1 MFVRDGRPITMPGV
15 DGTFPSQK
23 VSVQTL
29 LTKDEDTNPLMW
41 SFGDDTI
48 RYVHLPA
55 NNMAWVE
62 EAIARYYHED
72 RPGKDDAYISSK
84 LRPSESKTGMILR
97 SEYWQSQRM
106 FDDNTQVHA
115 RHMRAFCDTITTS
128 GMPSDNH
135 PKNVALFMPYL
146 HWETD
151 RGRMLS
157 ATKIKQV
164 SQERGHIATTVDR
177 AMAAHQ
183 QDQHAV
189 AASQA
194 QNDHK
199 VDDAPSRGE
208 LGGLAQRRKLIG
220 YVLRA
225 AAALLE
231 AIDFDT
237 EERLITKYLNER
249 SPLHP
254 RRTLDQ
260 SYYGALKSTGARDRD
275 QVVYRATKPTFH
287 YCAESLEG
295 EYGKCRACQD
305 DSKKVPR
312 LIMVDQLWL
321 WILDEKTIISC
332 FPRRW
337 GKLRPDPSAV
347 HKAIRMRLRQVRK
360 DEIRSAFDL
369 ALIIIDQCS
378 RVMFERP
385 HFGELRPNMI
395 SMFAEAIRGVTYKQ
409 TAAFDQFLVYS
420 RLASRGHGRPSTFG
434 RRRWDAAVTDNTLLT
449 INPEGDLLKE
459 AKDIIDEIHIILKI
473 QSQQQTVMKTFVK
486 HLKQI
491 LLQRCRESAKN
502 RAPNNA
508 AEKPEDPEE
517 DSAQRT
523 LRRAQDLLDDVEDRT
538 EELVGLLDSAKT
550 TSNALKDLLTLKQQ
564 QAGVIEA
571 REAVKIASE
580 TKKQGQYTV
589 MFTGITIIFL
599 PLSFATSLFGMNAV
613 EINSGKLTLSQELK
627 YMLPTCL
634 GIIIISFVLAFSR
647 SPAIMK
653 LLFRASSLA
662 YNTTI
667 TWLAIKV
674 GFYAYE
680 HKARVTANTL
690 REREIETTG
699 AMKADYLSRKTKSRT
714 LRKIAKLPECDDPD
728 LAAPAMTNLHT
739 RSSSAMTLSS
749 VRFMGRSKVNT
760 YGSDDVESGAST
772 STDSHLQRLPN
783 A

>member
-1 MFVRDGRPITMPGV
+1 MFFRDGRPITMPGV
-15 DGTFPSQK
+15 GGAFPNQK

-29 LTKDEDTNPLMW
+29 LIKDEDANPLMRD
-41 SFGDDTI
+41 FGDDTI

-72 RPGKDDAYISSK
+72 RPEKDDLYINSK
-84 LRPSESKTGMILR
+84 LRRSETKTNVILG

-115 RHMRAFCDTITTS
+115 RHMRPFCDTIITND
-128 GMPSDNH
+128 MPSDND
-135 PKNVALFMPYL
+135 PKNVVLFMPYL

-157 ATKIKQV
+157 ATKIKQI

-183 QDQHAV
+183 QDQHLV
-189 AASQA
+189 AAPQA
-194 QNDHK
+194 HNDHQ
-199 VDDAPSRGE
+199 VDDAPTRRE
-208 LGGLAQRRKLIG
+208 LGGLARRRKLIG

-231 AIDFDT
+231 AMDFDT

-260 SYYGALKSTGARDRD
+260 SYYGALKSTGTRDRD

-287 YCAESLEG
+287 GCAGNLEG
-295 EYGKCRACQD
+295 EYGNCRVCQD

-337 GKLRPDPSAV
+337 GKLRPDTSAI

-378 RVMFERP
+378 RAMFERP
-385 HFGELRPNMI
+385 LFGELRPNMTA
-395 SMFAEAIRGVTYKQ
+395 MFAEAIRGVTYKQ
-409 TAAFDQFLVYS
+409 TAAFDQFLIYS
-420 RLASRGHGRPSTFG
+420 HLASRGQGRPSTFG
-434 RRRWDAAVTDNTLLT
+434 RRRWDAAVAHNTLLT

-473 QSQQQTVMKTFVK
+473 QSQQQIVMKAFVK
-486 HLKQI
+486 HVEQI
-491 LLQRCRESAKN
+491 LLRRGRESAKN
-502 RAPNNA
+502 RAPNDV

-517 DSAQRT
+517 DSARRT
-523 LRRAQDLLDDVEDRT
+523 LRRAHDLLNDVEDRT
-538 EELVGLLDSAKT
+538 KELVDLLDNAKT
-550 TSNALKDLLTLKQQ
+550 TSNALKDLLNLKQQ

-580 TKKQGQYTV
+580 TKKQGQYIV

-599 PLSFATSLFGMNAV
+599 PLSFATSLFGMNAL
-613 EINSGKLTLSQELK
+613 EINDGKLTLSQELK
-627 YMLPTCL
+627 YMLPTCV

-647 SPAIMK
+647 RPAIMK
-653 LLFRASSLA
+653 LLLRASSFA
-662 YNTTI
+662 YNTAI
-667 TWLAIKV
+667 TWLAIKT
-674 GFYAYE
+674 GFYVYE
-680 HKARVTANTL
+680 YQARVTANTL
-690 REREIETTG
+690 RDRELGTTG
-699 AMKADYLSRKTKSRT
+699 AMKADYLSRKAKSRT
-714 LRKIAKLPECDDPD
+714 LRKIAKLPECDEPD
-728 LAAPAMTNLHT
+728 LAALAARNLPT
-739 RSSSAMTLSS
+739 RSFSGMTLTS
-749 VRFMGRSKVNT
+749 VRFLGRSRENT
-760 YGSDDVESGAST
+760 YGSSDVESGAST
-772 STDSHLQRLPN
+772 ITESHLRRLPN

>member
-1 MFVRDGRPITMPGV
+1 MFFRDGRPIIMPGV
-15 DGTFPSQK
+15 DGAFPNQK
-23 VSVQTL
+23 VFVQTL
-29 LTKDEDTNPLMW
+29 LTKDEGTNPLMW
-41 SFGDDTI
+41 NLGDDTI

-72 RPGKDDAYISSK
+72 RPEKDDLYISSK
-84 LRPSESKTGMILR
+84 LRRSETKTGMILR

-115 RHMRAFCDTITTS
+115 RHMRPFCDTIITND
-128 GMPSDNH
+128 MPSDNH

-157 ATKIKQV
+157 ATKIKQI
-164 SQERGHIATTVDR
+164 SQERGHIATAVDR

-183 QDQHAV
+183 QDQHPV

-194 QNDHK
+194 HNDHQ
-199 VDDAPSRGE
+199 VDDTQTRRE
-208 LGGLAQRRKLIG
+208 LDGLAQRRKLIG

-231 AIDFDT
+231 AMDFDT

-260 SYYGALKSTGARDRD
+260 SYYGALKSTGTRDRD
-275 QVVYRATKPTFH
+275 QVVYRATKPTSH
-287 YCAESLEG
+287 DCAENLEG
-295 EYGKCRACQD
+295 EYGKCRVCQD
-305 DSKKVPR
+305 DSRKVPR

-337 GKLRPDPSAV
+337 GKLRPDPSAI
-347 HKAIRMRLRQVRK
+347 HKAIRMRLGQVQY

-385 HFGELRPNMI
+385 RFGELRPNMI
-395 SMFAEAIRGVTYKQ
+395 AMFAEAIRGVTYKQ

-420 RLASRGHGRPSTFG
+420 HLASRGQGRPSTFG
-434 RRRWDAAVTDNTLLT
+434 RRRWDAAVTHNTLLT
-449 INPEGDLLKE
+449 INPEGGLLKE

-473 QSQQQTVMKTFVK
+473 QSQQQMVMKTFVK
-486 HLKQI
+486 HVNQI
-491 LLQRCRESAKN
+491 LLRRCRESAKN
-502 RAPNNA
+502 RAPIDV

-523 LRRAQDLLDDVEDRT
+523 LRRAQDLLDDVDDRT
-538 EELVGLLDSAKT
+538 KELVGLLNSAKT

-580 TKKQGQYTV
+580 TKKQGQYIV

-599 PLSFATSLFGMNAV
+599 PLSFATSLFGMNAA
-613 EINSGKLTLSQELK
+613 EINNGKLTLSEELK

-653 LLFRASSLA
+653 LIFRASSLA

-667 TWLAIKV
+667 TWLAIKM
-674 GFYAYE
+674 GFYVYE
-680 HKARVTANTL
+680 YRARITANTL

-699 AMKADYLSRKTKSRT
+699 AMKADYLSRKAKSRALGKMT
-714 LRKIAKLPECDDPD
+714 KLPEWDERDP
-728 LAAPAMTNLHT
+728 AAPAATSLLM

-749 VRFMGRSKVNT
+749 VRFVGHSTEKT
-760 YGSDDVESGAST
+760 YGSYDVESGAST
-772 STDSHLQRLPN
+772 ITDSHLRRLPN

>member
-1 MFVRDGRPITMPGV
+1 MPGV
-15 DGTFPSQK
+15 NGEFPNQK

-29 LTKDEDTNPLMW
+29 IIKDEDTNPLMW
-41 SFGDDTI
+41 NFGDDTI

-62 EAIARYYHED
+62 EAIARYCHED
-72 RPGKDDAYISSK
+72 RPEKDDLYISSK
-84 LRPSESKTGMILR
+84 LRRSETKTDMILG
-97 SEYWQSQRM
+97 SEYWRSQRM
-106 FDDNTQVHA
+106 FDDNAQVHA
-115 RHMRAFCDTITTS
+115 RHMRPFCDTIITNDMS
-128 GMPSDNH
+128 SSDVRE
-135 PKNVALFMPYL
+135 NVVLFMPYL

-157 ATKIKQV
+157 ATKIKQI

-183 QDQHAV
+183 QDQHPD
-189 AASQA
+189 AAPQA
-194 QNDHK
+194 YNSRK
-199 VDDAPSRGE
+199 VDSAPTRRE
-208 LGGLAQRRKLIG
+208 LGGLARRRKLIG
-220 YVLRA
+220 HVLHA

-231 AIDFDT
+231 AMDFEI

-260 SYYGALKSTGARDRD
+260 SYYGALKSTGTRDRD
-275 QVVYRATKPTFH
+275 QVVYRATKPTSH
-287 YCAESLEG
+287 DCAENLEG
-295 EYGKCRACQD
+295 EYGKCRVCQD
-305 DSKKVPR
+305 DSMKVPR

-337 GKLRPDPSAV
+337 GKLRPDPSAI

-378 RVMFERP
+378 RAIFERP
-385 HFGELRPNMI
+385 RFGELRPNMI
-395 SMFAEAIRGVTYKQ
+395 AMFAEAIRGVTYKQ
-409 TAAFDQFLVYS
+409 TAAFDQFLIYS
-420 RLASRGHGRPSTFG
+420 HLASRGQGRPSTLG
-434 RRRWDAAVTDNTLLT
+434 RRRWDAAVTHNTLLT

-473 QSQQQTVMKTFVK
+473 QSQQQIVMEAFVK
-486 HLKQI
+486 HVKQI

-502 RAPNNA
+502 RAPNDV
-508 AEKPEDPEE
+508 AEKPGDPGEH
-517 DSAQRT
+517 SAQRT
-523 LRRAQDLLDDVEDRT
+523 LRRAHDLLNDVEDRT
-538 EELVGLLDSAKT
+538 KELVGLLDNAKT
-550 TSNALKDLLTLKQQ
+550 TSNALKDLLNLKQQ

-580 TKKQGQYTV
+580 TKKQGQYIV

-599 PLSFATSLFGMNAV
+599 PLSFATSLFGMNAL
-613 EINSGKLTLSQELK
+613 EINDGKLTLSQELK
-627 YMLPTCL
+627 YMVPTCL

-653 LLFRASSLA
+653 LLFRASSLV
-662 YNTTI
+662 YNMTT
-667 TWLAIKV
+667 TWLAIKT
-674 GFYAYE
+674 GFYGYE

-690 REREIETTG
+690 RERELETTG
-699 AMKADYLSRKTKSRT
+699 AMKADYFSRKVKSRA
-714 LRKIAKLPECDDPD
+714 LRKIAKLPDCGEPD
-728 LAAPAMTNLHT
+728 IAPPAVTGLHT
-739 RSSSAMTLSS
+739 RSSSMTLSS
-749 VRFMGRSKVNT
+749 VRFVGRSKENT
-760 YGSDDVESGAST
+760 YRSDDVESGAST
-772 STDSHLQRLPN
+772 ITDSQLRRLPN

>member
-1 MFVRDGRPITMPGV
+1 MFFRDGRPITMPGV

-29 LTKDEDTNPLMW
+29 LTKDKDTNPLMW
-41 SFGDDTI
+41 ELGDDTI

-72 RPGKDDAYISSK
+72 RPEKDDLYINSK
-84 LRPSESKTGMILR
+84 LRRSETRTDMILK

-115 RHMRAFCDTITTS
+115 RHMRPSCDTIVTNDMT
-128 GMPSDNH
+128 SDNH
-135 PKNVALFMPYL
+135 PKNVVLFMPYL

-157 ATKIKQV
+157 ATKIKQI
-164 SQERGHIATTVDR
+164 SQEREHIATTVDR

-183 QDQHAV
+183 QDQHPD
-189 AASQA
+189 AASQTH
-194 QNDHK
+194 NDYN
-199 VDDAPSRGE
+199 VDDAPTRRK

-220 YVLRA
+220 HVLRA

-231 AIDFDT
+231 SMDFDT

-260 SYYGALKSTGARDRD
+260 SYYGALKSTGTRDRD
-275 QVVYRATKPTFH
+275 QVVYRATKPTLH
-287 YCAESLEG
+287 ACTDHLEG
-295 EYGKCRACQD
+295 KYGKCRVCLD
-305 DSKKVPR
+305 NSKSVPR
-312 LIMVDQLWL
+312 IIMVDQLWL
-321 WILDEKTIISC
+321 WILDEKTIISS

-337 GKLRPDPSAV
+337 GKLRPDPSAI
-347 HKAIRMRLRQVRK
+347 HKAIRLRLRHVRK
-360 DEIRSAFDL
+360 DEIRSTFDL

-378 RVMFERP
+378 RVSFERP
-385 HFGELRPNMI
+385 RIGDLRPNMI
-395 SMFAEAIRGVTYKQ
+395 AMFAEAIRGVTYKQ

-420 RLASRGHGRPSTFG
+420 DLASRGQ
-434 RRRWDAAVTDNTLLT
+434 RRLSGFVRHRWDAAVTHNTLLT
-449 INPEGDLLKE
+449 INPEGGLLKE

-473 QSQQQTVMKTFVK
+473 QSQQQMVMKAFVK
-486 HLKQI
+486 QVKQI
-491 LLQRCRESAKN
+491 LLGRYRESAKK
-502 RAPNNA
+502 RGPNGVT
-508 AEKPEDPEE
+508 EKPEDPEE

-523 LRRAQDLLDDVEDRT
+523 LRRAQDLLNDVEDRT
-538 EELVGLLDSAKT
+538 KELVDLLDSAKT
-550 TSNALKDLLTLKQQ
+550 TSNALKDLLNLKQQ

-580 TKKQGQYTV
+580 TKKQGQYIV

-599 PLSFATSLFGMNAV
+599 PLSFTASLFGMNAV
-613 EINSGKLTLSQELK
+613 EFNGGELTLSQELK

-634 GIIIISFVLAFSR
+634 GIIIFSFILAFSR
-647 SPAIMK
+647 RPAFMK

-667 TWLAIKV
+667 TWLAIKT
-674 GFYAYE
+674 GLYGYE
-680 HKARVTANTL
+680 HKARVTANSL
-690 REREIETTG
+690 REREMGATA
-699 AMKADYLSRKTKSRT
+699 AMKADYLSRKAKREA
-714 LRKIAKLPECDDPD
+714 LREMAKLPEYDEPD
-728 LAAPAMTNLHT
+728 LTAPAVASLIT

-749 VRFMGRSKVNT
+749 IGFMGRPRE
-760 YGSDDVESGAST
+760 YADGSGDVESGAST
-772 STDSHLQRLPN
+772 IADFNLRRLPN